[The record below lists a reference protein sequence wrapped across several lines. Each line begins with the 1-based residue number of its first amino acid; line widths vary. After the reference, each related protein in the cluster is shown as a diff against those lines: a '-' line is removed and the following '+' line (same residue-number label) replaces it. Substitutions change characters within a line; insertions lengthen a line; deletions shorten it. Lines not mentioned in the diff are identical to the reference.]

1 MKDKRNLSLV
11 MDFYELTMSQC
22 YFNDNKDKS
31 LEQAIKCW
39 KYKKSLKGNNKYE
52 KADLKILNN

>member
-22 YFNDNKDKS
+22 YFNDNKDK
-31 LEQAIKCW
+31 EGH
-39 KYKKSLKGNNKYE
+39 YVMMKGSKE
-52 KADLKILNN
+52 KL